1 MMPDIHIMFIKLF
14 YFNRH
19 NKIYLEAVLQSMA
32 TRTERTTQVIDER
45 ESITYKHTLKIK
57 KIVADI
63 LKILSCSTP

>member
-45 ESITYKHTLKIK
+45 ERALHINTH
-57 KIVADI
+57 
-63 LKILSCSTP
+63 